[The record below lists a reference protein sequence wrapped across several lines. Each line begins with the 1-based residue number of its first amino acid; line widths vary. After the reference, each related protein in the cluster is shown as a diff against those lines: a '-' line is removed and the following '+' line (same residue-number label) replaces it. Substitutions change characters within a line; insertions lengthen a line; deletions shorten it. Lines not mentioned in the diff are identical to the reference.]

1 MTSFTETNTLSIKV
15 RYCKNKY
22 LAVHGN
28 QLKIKRQRLP
38 GKFIVNRHCPRCC
51 SIEQQR
57 NVDVFIP
64 EQQKQKTN
72 IVPLLASFVVSLDL
86 AALHI
91 LQTLF
96 LLFKCSSH
104 GNTKRFVSKTND
116 STPLEC
122 PWGSSDYFIT
132 GKLLLLIISVCWR
145 AKDEPGEDK
154 QKRVPF

>member
-1 MTSFTETNTLSIKV
+1 M
-15 RYCKNKY
+15 
-22 LAVHGN
+22 
-28 QLKIKRQRLP
+28 KIKRQRLP
-38 GKFIVNRHCPRCC
+38 GKFIVNRHCLRCC

-96 LLFKCSSH
+96 LYSNVVATETQNALFQKLMIL
-104 GNTKRFVSKTND
+104 
-116 STPLEC
+116 PLSNAHE
-122 PWGSSDYFIT
+122 DRAIT
-132 GKLLLLIISVCWR
+132 S
-145 AKDEPGEDK
+145 
-154 QKRVPF
+154 